1 MEYKEV
7 IFYLL
12 LVIFI
17 ITMSRNIIYIFFGPF
32 YSFSKARLNSK
43 NNKYTREEIE
53 KLIKIS
59 VIVPAW
65 NEEVGVI
72 NTIKSLLSS
81 DYNNLEILL
90 IDDGSTDNTRSVV
103 SNFIKNK
110 VNNHIDTDKTIKL
123 YSKENGGK
131 GSAINFG
138 IKKSSGNLIV
148 TMDADSVFEKHA
160 LFNAARY
167 FTDKNIDAAVGN
179 VKVGNPNTFLGLI
192 QQLEYMVGFYFKRTH
207 AIFNSEYIIS
217 GAFGLF
223 RRDVFDKYGYFHE
236 INKTEDIEFSTR
248 LQSKG
253 CKIAFI
259 EDAIAFT
266 EAPSSLVSLMKQ
278 RLRWK
283 KGRLDA
289 FYIHRNLFFSRDKKH
304 SKFLTHYL
312 LPITIIYELELIIE
326 PVVIILGIIYLVS
339 TQNFFGLILWI
350 IFTGLM
356 HGMAFMFGVN
366 RNSKKAFLV
375 LPIYFLLSYVIIFIE
390 IYAMYASIKLFL
402 QKKDI
407 KWQTWDRKGINP
419 KLSLR
424 TIK

>member
-1 MEYKEV
+1 MEYKDI

-12 LVIFI
+12 LLIFA
-17 ITMSRNIIYIFFGPF
+17 ITMSRNIIYILFGPF
-32 YSFSKARLNSK
+32 YSFSKARLNRK
-43 NNKYTREEIE
+43 IKKFNKEDVE

-72 NTIKSLLSS
+72 NTIKSLLLS

-90 IDDGSTDNTRSVV
+90 INDGSTDNTRGVI
-103 SNFIKNK
+103 NDFIKNESYK
-110 VNNHIDTDKTIKL
+110 YITAGKTIKL

-138 IKKSSGNLIV
+138 IKRSSGNLIV

-160 LFNAARY
+160 LLNAARY
-167 FTDKNIDAAVGN
+167 FMDKKIDAAVGN
-179 VKVGNPNTFLGLI
+179 IKVGNPNSFLGLI

-217 GAFGLF
+217 GAFGIF
-223 RRDVFDKYGYFHE
+223 RRDVFSRFGYFHE

-248 LQSKG
+248 LQTKG

-266 EAPSSLVSLMKQ
+266 EAPSSLISLMKQ

-289 FYIHRNLFFSRDKKH
+289 FYIHRSLFFSRDKKH

-326 PVVIILGIIYLVS
+326 PIVILFGIIYLFS
-339 TQNFFGLILWI
+339 TQNHFGLIFWI

-356 HGMAFMFGVN
+356 HGMAFIFGVN

-375 LPIYFLLSYVIIFIE
+375 LPIYFLLSYIIIFIE
-390 IYAMYASIKLFL
+390 IYAMYASIKLFF

-407 KWQTWDRKGINP
+407 KWQTWKRKGINP
-419 KLSLR
+419 KLNLITS
-424 TIK
+424 K

>member
-1 MEYKEV
+1 MEYKDI

-12 LVIFI
+12 LLIFA
-17 ITMSRNIIYIFFGPF
+17 ITMSRNIIYILFGPF
-32 YSFSKARLNSK
+32 YSFSKARLNKK
-43 NNKYTREEIE
+43 NKNLNKEDVER
-53 KLIKIS
+53 LFKIS

-72 NTIKSLLSS
+72 NSIGSLLSS
-81 DYNNLEILL
+81 DYNNLEIIL
-90 IDDGSTDNTRSVV
+90 IDDGSTDNTKSVV
-103 SNFIKNK
+103 NNFIKNEAS
-110 VNNHIDTDKTIKL
+110 NYLGTGKTIKL
-123 YSKENGGK
+123 YSKDNGGK

-167 FTDKNIDAAVGN
+167 FTDKSIDAAVGN
-179 VKVGNPNTFLGLI
+179 VKVGNPNSFLGLI

-217 GAFGLF
+217 GAFGIF
-223 RRDVFDKYGYFHE
+223 RREIFSKYGYFHE

-248 LQSKG
+248 LQTKG

-266 EAPSSLVSLMKQ
+266 EAPSSLIGLMKQ

-289 FYIHRNLFFSRDKKH
+289 FYLHRSLFFSRDKKH

-312 LPITIIYELELIIE
+312 LPITVLYEIELIIE
-326 PVVIILGIIYLVS
+326 PFIIILGIFYLLS
-339 TQNFFGLILWI
+339 SGNHLGLFFWI

-356 HGMAFMFGVN
+356 HGMAFIFGVN
-366 RNSKKAFLV
+366 RNSKKAILI
-375 LPIYFLLSYVIIFIE
+375 LPFYFLLSYVIIFIE
-390 IYAMYASIKLFL
+390 IYAMYVSIRLIF

-407 KWQTWDRKGINP
+407 KWQTWKRKGINP
-419 KLSLR
+419 KLNLTSS
-424 TIK
+424 K